1 MSTNQMSFTITD
13 QPVIINGIEHLVTAV
28 NGFDRVQINNKLH
41 DIGDAILNLKMEQD
55 RLVQMRNLIDSEN
68 EKTDDLFDEWFEE
81 FVLDTLRQRTLQSPA
96 TL

>member
-1 MSTNQMSFTITD
+1 MTNFVID
-13 QPVIINGIEHLVTAV
+13 QPRMINGVEHLVTTV

-41 DIGDAILNLKMEQD
+41 DIGEVILNLRMEQD
-55 RLVQMRNLIDSEN
+55 RLVQMRNLIDREH
-68 EKTDDLFDEWFEE
+68 EKTDDLFDEWFGE

>member
-1 MSTNQMSFTITD
+1 MSFTITD

-55 RLVQMRNLIDSEN
+55 RLVQMRNLIDREN

-81 FVLDTLRQRTLQSPA
+81 FVLDTLRQRTLQSPV

>member
-81 FVLDTLRQRTLQSPA
+81 FVLDTLRQSTLQSPV

>member
-1 MSTNQMSFTITD
+1 MSTTQMTNFVID
-13 QPVIINGIEHLVTAV
+13 QPRIINGKEHLVTTV

-41 DIGDAILNLKMEQD
+41 DIGEIILNLKMEQD
-55 RLVQMRNLIDSEN
+55 RLVQMRNLIDQQH

-81 FVLDTLRQRTLQSPA
+81 FVLDTLHQHTLQSTV

>member
-1 MSTNQMSFTITD
+1 MSTNQMTNFVID
-13 QPVIINGIEHLVTAV
+13 QPRMINGKEHLVTTV

-55 RLVQMRNLIDSEN
+55 RLVQMRNLIDRQHE
-68 EKTDDLFDEWFEE
+68 ETDDLFDEWFEE
-81 FVLDTLRQRTLQSPA
+81 FVLDTLHQHTLQSPA

>member
-1 MSTNQMSFTITD
+1 MSTNQLSFTITD

-41 DIGDAILNLKMEQD
+41 DIGEAILNLKMEQD

-81 FVLDTLRQRTLQSPA
+81 FVLDTLRQRTLQSPV

>member
-1 MSTNQMSFTITD
+1 MSFTITD

-81 FVLDTLRQRTLQSPA
+81 FVLDTLRQSTLQSPV

>member
-1 MSTNQMSFTITD
+1 MSTTQMTNFVID
-13 QPVIINGIEHLVTAV
+13 QPRMINGVEHLVTTV

-55 RLVQMRNLIDSEN
+55 RLVQMRNLIDQEQ

-81 FVLDTLRQRTLQSPA
+81 FVLDTLRQRTLQSPV

>member
-1 MSTNQMSFTITD
+1 MTNFVID
-13 QPVIINGIEHLVTAV
+13 QPRMINGVEHLVTAV

-81 FVLDTLRQRTLQSPA
+81 FVLDTLRQSTLQSPV

>member
-1 MSTNQMSFTITD
+1 MTNFVID
-13 QPVIINGIEHLVTAV
+13 QPRMINGKEYLVTTV

-41 DIGDAILNLKMEQD
+41 DIGEVILNLRMEQD
-55 RLVQMRNLIDSEN
+55 RLVQMRNLIDREH

-81 FVLDTLRQRTLQSPA
+81 FVLDTLHQHTLQSPV

>member
-1 MSTNQMSFTITD
+1 MSTKKMSFTITE

-55 RLVQMRNLIDSEN
+55 RLVQMRNLIDREH
-68 EKTDDLFDEWFEE
+68 EKTEDLFAELFG
-81 FVLDTLRQRTLQSPA
+81 A
-96 TL
+96 YGA

>member
-1 MSTNQMSFTITD
+1 MTNFVTD
-13 QPVIINGIEHLVTAV
+13 QPRMINGVEHLVTTV

-55 RLVQMRNLIDSEN
+55 RLVQMRNLIDQEQ

-81 FVLDTLRQRTLQSPA
+81 FVLDTLRQRTLQSPV

>member
-1 MSTNQMSFTITD
+1 MSTTQMTFTITD

-55 RLVQMRNLIDSEN
+55 RLVQMRSLIDRQHE
-68 EKTDDLFDEWFEE
+68 ETDESFNDLFAELFG
-81 FVLDTLRQRTLQSPA
+81 A
-96 TL
+96 

>member
-1 MSTNQMSFTITD
+1 MTNFVID
-13 QPVIINGIEHLVTAV
+13 QPRIINGKEHLVTTV

-55 RLVQMRNLIDSEN
+55 RLVQMRNLIDRQH
-68 EKTDDLFDEWFEE
+68 EKTDDLFNEWFEE
-81 FVLDTLRQRTLQSPA
+81 FVLDTLHQHTLQSPA

>member
-1 MSTNQMSFTITD
+1 MSTNQMTNFVID
-13 QPVIINGIEHLVTAV
+13 QPRMINGVEHLVTTV

-55 RLVQMRNLIDSEN
+55 RLVQMRNLIDREN
-68 EKTDDLFDEWFEE
+68 EETDDLFDEWFEE
-81 FVLDTLRQRTLQSPA
+81 FVLDTLRQSTLQSPV